1 MTAAAR
7 HTELLGSHDDS
18 SRLSPAGRA
27 IGLTADDCAA
37 LRRHAMR
44 LEAAADYGLALD
56 AYRMATVVDPTQAGN
71 WFGLA
76 RCYRHVGDDVTADRI
91 ELCGRIIQEKLS

>member
-1 MTAAAR
+1 MSTIR
-7 HTELLGSHDDS
+7 HHTELLVSTDDT

-27 IGLTADDCAA
+27 MGLTTDDCAA

-44 LEAAADYGLALD
+44 LE
-56 AYRMATVVDPTQAGN
+56 AGN

-76 RCYRHVGDDVTADRI
+76 RCYRHVGDQVTADRI
-91 ELCGRIIQEKLS
+91 EVCARIIQERLS

>member
-1 MTAAAR
+1 MSTIR
-7 HTELLGSHDDS
+7 HHTELLVSTDDT

-27 IGLTADDCAA
+27 MGLTTDDCAA

-76 RCYRHVGDDVTADRI
+76 RCYRHVGDQVTADRI
-91 ELCGRIIQEKLS
+91 EVCARIIQERLS